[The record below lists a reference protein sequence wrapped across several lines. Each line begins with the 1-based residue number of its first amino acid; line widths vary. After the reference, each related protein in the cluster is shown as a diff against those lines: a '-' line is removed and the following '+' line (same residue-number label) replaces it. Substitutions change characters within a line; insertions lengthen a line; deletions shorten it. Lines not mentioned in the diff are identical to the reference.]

1 MNVSSFT
8 KTKSLGYIHLL
19 QIALKTSDLSRS
31 QAETLGKSQ
40 DGVLL
45 EQYQP

>member
-8 KTKSLGYIHLL
+8 KTKSLGYI

-31 QAETLGKSQ
+31 QAENLGKSQ